1 MGSAELGTASVTR
14 EGLKAYEGVLMVQCA
29 FPGASGQTA
38 EAELPKNLKNITERF
53 YKDYRPIS
61 SAVCPF

>member
-1 MGSAELGTASVTR
+1 MGSAELGAASVTK
-14 EGLKAYEGVLMVQCA
+14 EGLKAYKGVLMAQCA

-38 EAELPKNLKNITERF
+38 EAELPKNLKNITVRF
-53 YKDYRPIS
+53 YKDYRTLS